1 MYLLTHRLIHEAT
14 RGPLKLI
21 ITTNGTGTLQHDE
34 RDVNVSIIE
43 EEFINYYLKRELTAQ
58 NAIEKLVNLTAI
70 MELPDNQYEITIEF
84 EGKNLTDE
92 ELDES
97 IDKIIAKVSIASDK
111 NLTYTFETNITLF
124 YVNQRDYKVHK
135 MFPSET
141 QREEVDISKYKV
153 FYPGIIETPVIGTFY
168 ASLRDFFIEV
178 LKSLEKQQDFIE
190 FVEDTTQYGED
201 TISDEG

>member
-1 MYLLTHRLIHEAT
+1 MYLLTHRLIHEAA

-34 RDVNVSIIE
+34 RDVNVSLTDE
-43 EEFINYYLKRELTAQ
+43 VYINYYLRREITAQ
-58 NAIEKLVNLTAI
+58 NAIEKLANLTAI
-70 MELPDNQYEITIEF
+70 MKLPDNQYEITIEF
-84 EGKNLTDE
+84 EGKHLTDKV
-92 ELDES
+92 L
-97 IDKIIAKVSIASDK
+97 DKITAKVSIASDK
-111 NLTYTFETNITLF
+111 NLTYMFEQNITLF
-124 YVNQRDYKVHK
+124 YVNRRDYKVHK

-141 QREEVDISKYKV
+141 QRKEVDISKYKV

-190 FVEDTTQYGED
+190 FIEDTTQYGED
-201 TISDEG
+201 IISDEG

>member
-21 ITTNGTGTLQHDE
+21 IPINGTGTLQHDE
-34 RDVNVSIIE
+34 RDVNMSLIDE
-43 EEFINYYLKRELTAQ
+43 KYINFYLKNYVTAQ
-58 NAIEKLVNLTAI
+58 NAIEKLADATAI
-70 MELPDNQYEITIEF
+70 MKLPDNQYEITIEF
-84 EGKNLTDE
+84 EGKHLTDKV
-92 ELDES
+92 L
-97 IDKIIAKVSIASDK
+97 DKITAKVSVASDK
-111 NLTYTFETNITLF
+111 NLTYIFEQNITLF

-135 MFPSET
+135 MFPSEIP
-141 QREEVDISKYKV
+141 REEVDISKYKV
-153 FYPGIIETPVIGTFY
+153 FYPDIITTPVIGTFY

-190 FVEDTTQYGED
+190 FIEDTTQYGED

>member
-1 MYLLTHRLIHEAT
+1 MYLLTHRLIHEAA

-34 RDVNVSIIE
+34 RDVNVSLTDE
-43 EEFINYYLKRELTAQ
+43 VYINYYLRREITAQ
-58 NAIEKLVNLTAI
+58 NAIEKLANLTAI
-70 MELPDNQYEITIEF
+70 MKLPDNQYEITIEF
-84 EGKNLTDE
+84 EGKHLTDKV
-92 ELDES
+92 L
-97 IDKIIAKVSIASDK
+97 DKITAKVSIASDK
-111 NLTYTFETNITLF
+111 NLTYMFEQNITLF
-124 YVNQRDYKVHK
+124 YVNRRDYKVHK

-153 FYPGIIETPVIGTFY
+153 FYPGIITTPVIGTFY

-190 FVEDTTQYGED
+190 FIEDTTQYGED
-201 TISDEG
+201 IISDEG

>member
-21 ITTNGTGTLQHDE
+21 IPINGTGTLQHDE
-34 RDVNVSIIE
+34 RDVNMSLLDE
-43 EEFINYYLKRELTAQ
+43 RYINHYLKYEITAQ
-58 NAIEKLVNLTAI
+58 NAIEKLTNATAI
-70 MELPDNQYEITIEF
+70 MKLPDNQYEITIEF
-84 EGKNLTDE
+84 EGKHLTDKV
-92 ELDES
+92 L
-97 IDKIIAKVSIASDK
+97 DKITAKVSIASDK
-111 NLTYTFETNITLF
+111 NLTYMFEQNITLF

-135 MFPSET
+135 MFPSEI

-153 FYPGIIETPVIGTFY
+153 FYPGIITTPVIGTFY

-190 FVEDTTQYGED
+190 FIEDTTQYGKD
-201 TISDEG
+201 IIPDEG